1 VINNAISM
9 IQSVFWLMGVAALV
23 WLIMAKRTARQRKAR
38 NGNPFASSEV
48 HAFEWQG
55 SDLPRIKRIEYMK
68 EAAISAGKDF
78 ERDLRDLHSELLKH
92 NPIHLL
98 CQLSFYTLHSTDPAP
113 DEWKDPDRF
122 FQHHLEVLQGLLL
135 KHPWDEYALE
145 RTDPQKTIDSIKE
158 LSRLFAFKR
167 GQTISAD
174 MDKKAERT
182 FTMREAVRMHT
193 QGVRNWSY
201 PQFIFSISRKL
212 MESMD
217 EVCLKE
223 HGIKASRCVDLI
235 EDLIGLSE
243 ARLSAFINEKAQ
255 WLTKRTKSEMFEA
268 YRSLYPHCQWLS
280 YSQKLVEDRSVSL
293 KQLEQHLWI
302 CSDFMLPLEVFAV
315 RPEHIEI
322 VSEKEISVDT
332 AKSLLDLWSMGFG
345 DVTLKD
351 EHLFMGNPVLQRPF
365 INTTHDFYV
374 LAIPGILLSFG
385 LQMVEQLFNS
395 PESKLAY
402 EKARATFLEDEIA
415 SLMENSFPRGKL
427 YRNSEWKSDKDGK
440 TYENDCLVILDTAA
454 FILEAKSGKVDPS
467 ARRGGDRLDNNV
479 KELIVEPSDQASRF
493 ADFLSRHKG
502 ILELT
507 TRDGKTNRIDTSRV
521 TQFIPISVMLDD
533 LTLPFNRDVLID
545 FSDDAESNVS
555 PAFLLA
561 DLMICMDLLES
572 ETMRAHYLIRRH
584 EFNRR
589 QIRFL
594 GDEIDLLAV
603 YMRAR
608 LLVKVPEG
616 YLYLG
621 AGEAHPIDK
630 YYLNQY
636 EGVDI
641 AKPVLPLTDRFK
653 ALLST
658 VDSKRDEDRWLDVG
672 SALLDVTLKD
682 QKKIEEQL
690 RKLAS
695 KVRSG
700 KEKFMTLTFKNNAT
714 ESEIPLVFVVLP
726 QQGDRREMFL
736 QGLESARHAAETK
749 TVLGFALDAFDLSN
763 ACTAIAFSMDDRDR
777 QNN

>member
-1 VINNAISM
+1 MV
-9 IQSVFWLMGVAALV
+9 
-23 WLIMAKRTARQRKAR
+23 MAKRTARKRKAK
-38 NGNPFASSEV
+38 NDNPFASSEL

-55 SDLPRIKRIEYMK
+55 SDLPRIKRIEYVK
-68 EAAISAGKDF
+68 EAATTAGNDF
-78 ERDLRDLHSELLKH
+78 ERGLRNFHAELLKH

-98 CQLSFYTLHSTDPAP
+98 CQLSFYTLHSTNPAP

-122 FQHHLEVLQGLLL
+122 FQHHMEVLQGLLL

-145 RTDPQKTIDSIKE
+145 RTDPQKTINGIKE

-167 GQTISAD
+167 GQTVSAD
-174 MDKKAERT
+174 MDKKAKRT
-182 FTMREAVRMHT
+182 FIMREAVRMHT

-212 MESMD
+212 MERMD

-223 HGIKASRCVDLI
+223 YGIKASRCVDLI

-243 ARLSAFINEKAQ
+243 ARLSAFINEKGE
-255 WLTKRTKSEMFEA
+255 WLRKRNKTEMFEA

-280 YSQKLVEDRSVSL
+280 YSQKLVEDRTVSL
-293 KQLEQHLWI
+293 KQLGQHLWI
-302 CSDFMLPLEVFAV
+302 CSDFMLPLSVFAV
-315 RPEHIEI
+315 RPEHIET
-322 VSEKEISVDT
+322 VSENEISAET
-332 AKSLLDLWSMGFG
+332 AKTLLDLWSLGFG
-345 DVTLKD
+345 DVAVKD

-365 INTTHDFYV
+365 INTSRDFYV

-385 LQMVEQLFNS
+385 LQIVEQLFNS

-402 EKARATFLEDEIA
+402 EKARAKFLEDELA
-415 SLMENSFPRGKL
+415 ALMDRCFPRGKL
-427 YRNSEWKSDKDGK
+427 YRNSEWTSDKDGK
-440 TYENDCLVILDTAA
+440 IYENDCLLILDTAA

-467 ARRGGDRLDNNV
+467 ARRGGERLDNNV
-479 KELIVEPSDQASRF
+479 KELIVDPSDQASRF

-502 ILELT
+502 ILKLT

-521 TQFIPISVMLDD
+521 KHFIPISVTLDD
-533 LTLPFNRDVLID
+533 LTLPFDRDLIAD
-545 FSDDAESNVS
+545 YSDDAQNKLS

-561 DLMICMDLLES
+561 DLMIAMDLLES
-572 ETMRAHYLIRRH
+572 ESMRAHYLIRRH
-584 EFNRR
+584 EFNNR

-621 AGEAHPIDK
+621 SGEAHPIDR
-630 YYLNQY
+630 YYSNQY
-636 EGVDI
+636 EGMDI

-658 VDSKRDEDRWLDVG
+658 VDSKEDQYGWLDVG
-672 SALLDVTLKD
+672 SALLDVTMKD

-700 KEKFMTLTFKNNAT
+700 KEKYMTLTFKNNAI

-726 QQGDRREMFL
+726 QQGDQQEMFL
-736 QGLESARHAAETK
+736 QALQSARHAAETEK
-749 TVLGFALDAFDLSN
+749 VLGFALNSSNLSE
-763 ACTAIAFSMDDRDR
+763 ACKAIALSAGNPHSM
-777 QNN
+777 